1 MKEIKYIHYSSE
13 QMQEKKLFLLDAYAL
28 IYRSYYAFIKN
39 PRINSKGL
47 NTSAI
52 FGFVNT
58 LEDVLKKEQPTH
70 IAVGF
75 DPAGPTFRHKAY
87 EQYKA
92 QREATP
98 EDIRK
103 AIPIIKDIIKAY
115 NIPIIEV
122 AGYEADDVIGSMAQL
137 AEKAGYDTYM
147 MTPDK
152 DYGQL
157 VSDHIFIYKP
167 KYGSNGFEIRGIE
180 EIKQKFGI
188 EQPKQ
193 VIDILGLIGDASD
206 NIPGCPGIGEK
217 TATKLIQEFGSIEE
231 LLNNTDK
238 LKGALRKKVEENIEQ
253 IKFSKFLATIKTD
266 VPLTFD
272 EEELCRCPVNA
283 NRLREIF
290 DELEFKNL
298 AERVLSETINKTTIT
313 NTPIQ
318 GSLFDVFTADSQDE
332 KKYSILSELKS
343 TPHNYYLIDNE
354 NKMRDLAQK
363 LNLADSFAF
372 DTETTGIEPMRVE
385 LVGLSFSLQENE
397 AYYIPIPPNKEEAK
411 LIVNI
416 FKEALENTN
425 SLKIGQNIKYD
436 YIVLKNYGVT
446 VKGQFFDTMIAH
458 YLLQPEQ
465 RHNMDYLAE
474 VYLHYKTIPIEDLIG
489 PKGKGQLSMRDV
501 PLEKI
506 CEYAAEDADITLKLK
521 NILEKELHKENL
533 ENLFYTIEMPLVRVL
548 SEMEI
553 TGVNV
558 DTEVLSQYSLLL
570 SNKIDILEKEIYE
583 MAGTEFNVS
592 SAKQVGEILFDKLKI
607 DEKAKKTKTGQYST
621 TEEVLEKLRSKHPIV
636 GKILEQRGIRKLLST
651 YINALPELINPI
663 TGKIH
668 TSFNQTVTATG
679 RLSSSNPNLQNIPI
693 RDDEGKEIRRAFIPD
708 KNCVFFSADYSQIE
722 LRIMADLSG
731 DQNMIDAF
739 CSGEDIHAITASKIY
754 KIPISEVSK
763 DMRRK
768 AKTAN
773 FGIIYGISV
782 FGLSDRLNIPRSEA
796 KELINGYFETYP
808 HIKEYMN
815 KSIDIAREKGY
826 VETISGRKRMLPDI
840 NSKNAIVRGYA
851 ERNAINAPIQG
862 SAADIIKIAMV
873 RIYNRFE
880 QEGLRSKMIL
890 QVHDELNFNVYTDEI
905 EKVCNIVKEEMENA
919 YKLKVPLIADSGIG
933 KNWLEAH

>member
-1 MKEIKYIHYSSE
+1 
-13 QMQEKKLFLLDAYAL
+13 
-28 IYRSYYAFIKN
+28 
-39 PRINSKGL
+39 
-47 NTSAI
+47 
-52 FGFVNT
+52 
-58 LEDVLKKEQPTH
+58 
-70 IAVGF
+70 
-75 DPAGPTFRHKAY
+75 
-87 EQYKA
+87 
-92 QREATP
+92 
-98 EDIRK
+98 
-103 AIPIIKDIIKAY
+103 
-115 NIPIIEV
+115 
-122 AGYEADDVIGSMAQL
+122 
-137 AEKAGYDTYM
+137 
-147 MTPDK
+147 
-152 DYGQL
+152 
-157 VSDHIFIYKP
+157 
-167 KYGSNGFEIRGIE
+167 
-180 EIKQKFGI
+180 
-188 EQPKQ
+188 
-193 VIDILGLIGDASD
+193 
-206 NIPGCPGIGEK
+206 
-217 TATKLIQEFGSIEE
+217 
-231 LLNNTDK
+231 
-238 LKGALRKKVEENIEQ
+238 
-253 IKFSKFLATIKTD
+253 
-266 VPLTFD
+266 
-272 EEELCRCPVNA
+272 
-283 NRLREIF
+283 
-290 DELEFKNL
+290 
-298 AERVLSETINKTTIT
+298 
-313 NTPIQ
+313 
-318 GSLFDVFTADSQDE
+318 
-332 KKYSILSELKS
+332 
-343 TPHNYYLIDNE
+343 
-354 NKMRDLAQK
+354 
-363 LNLADSFAF
+363 
-372 DTETTGIEPMRVE
+372 
-385 LVGLSFSLQENE
+385 
-397 AYYIPIPPNKEEAK
+397 
-411 LIVNI
+411 
-416 FKEALENTN
+416 
-425 SLKIGQNIKYD
+425 
-436 YIVLKNYGVT
+436 
-446 VKGQFFDTMIAH
+446 
-458 YLLQPEQ
+458 
-465 RHNMDYLAE
+465 MDYLAE
-474 VYLHYKTIPIEDLIG
+474 VYLHYKTIPIEELIG

-521 NILEKELHKENL
+521 NVLEKELHKENL

-651 YINALPELINPI
+651 YINALPELINPT

-708 KNCVFFSADYSQIE
+708 KNCVFFSSDYSQIE

-754 KIPISEVSK
+754 KIPISEISK

-890 QVHDELNFNVYTDEI
+890 QVHDELNFNVYIDEI
-905 EKVCNIVKEEMENA
+905 EKVCKIVKEEMENA